1 MTSIYQHSVVNP
13 FHISVGAV
21 VVNDKGEILTH
32 KMLKKDVP
40 ADMLLAFNYDSV
52 QKDEIY
58 TLMRET
64 LEDGEVLTD
73 AVMRGVREEFGVEG
87 TVEKYLGSIQAKAFA
102 WDKEF
107 EKTTLYFQVSL
118 TTQNKRPEDPEDFS
132 ILEWRTPEF
141 LIQKMQEQ
149 GQSMNRTDLDESK
162 IIEAYVK
169 FS

>member
-1 MTSIYQHSVVNP
+1 MSSIYQHTAANP

-21 VVNDKGEILTH
+21 VVNDKGEILVH
-32 KMLKKDVP
+32 KMQKKDVP
-40 ADMLLAFNYDSV
+40 ADMLQAFNYDSI

-73 AVMRGVREEFGVEG
+73 AVMRGVHEEFGIEG

-107 EKTTLYFQVSL
+107 EKTTLYFQVGVI
-118 TTQNKRPEDPEDFS
+118 TQNERPKDEEDFS
-132 ILEWRTPEF
+132 ILEWHAPEF

-162 IIEAYVK
+162 IIQTYVK